1 MLHPPQLIPP
11 LTLTNSHMLGGKIL
25 VGNKLGETINVKCEA
40 GNEDGDAWGDDGV
53 EGCLVSGVCV
63 KWDKVAGVGD
73 VECGGAWKGDTR
85 RESWGKGIQVAEQ
98 VRSGFSLA
106 ECAAK
111 VE

>member
-1 MLHPPQLIPP
+1 M
-11 LTLTNSHMLGGKIL
+11 
-25 VGNKLGETINVKCEA
+25 
-40 GNEDGDAWGDDGV
+40 
-53 EGCLVSGVCV
+53 
-63 KWDKVAGVGD
+63 
-73 VECGGAWKGDTR
+73 ECGGAWKGDTR